1 MPPNGGKLHHISDNT
16 NRQIMDYRKDILEKI
31 AFIKAHYDSASYE
44 VKMKEIIFNKCLSN
58 AEITAFERKF
68 SISLP
73 DDYKYFLSEIGNGG
87 FGCGYGLKPLE
98 ETVIDFKLED
108 KPIINLIQPFRYTKE
123 WNEEWVY
130 KIDWDNDEHPTLKQV
145 DNYMDVH
152 HIFGCLQIAHFGHGC
167 TYLLVVS
174 GSEKGHVWF
183 DGRADY
189 SGIFPELVNEQKQ
202 TFIQWY
208 LNWLNVEIE
217 YIKKS
222 LTSQA
227 SC

>member
-1 MPPNGGKLHHISDNT
+1 
-16 NRQIMDYRKDILEKI
+16 
-31 AFIKAHYDSASYE
+31 
-44 VKMKEIIFNKCLSN
+44 
-58 AEITAFERKF
+58 
-68 SISLP
+68 
-73 DDYKYFLSEIGNGG
+73 
-87 FGCGYGLKPLE
+87 
-98 ETVIDFKLED
+98 
-108 KPIINLIQPFRYTKE
+108 
-123 WNEEWVY
+123 
-130 KIDWDNDEHPTLKQV
+130 
-145 DNYMDVH
+145 MDVH